1 MEFHDFLSINYQID
15 IGIMPE
21 ESESVSYFYK
31 KFYTI
36 LGNNHQESSWKS
48 RLGRLNRVRFGQ
60 ASISNGLEVMILGG
74 TPRNN
79 HRPEM

>member
-1 MEFHDFLSINYQID
+1 MIWRDC
-15 IGIMPE
+15 
-21 ESESVSYFYK
+21 VK
-31 KFYTI
+31 KMVRTRSFNK
-36 LGNNHQESSWKS
+36 LLKS
-48 RLGRLNRVRFGQ
+48 KSGRLNRVRFGQ